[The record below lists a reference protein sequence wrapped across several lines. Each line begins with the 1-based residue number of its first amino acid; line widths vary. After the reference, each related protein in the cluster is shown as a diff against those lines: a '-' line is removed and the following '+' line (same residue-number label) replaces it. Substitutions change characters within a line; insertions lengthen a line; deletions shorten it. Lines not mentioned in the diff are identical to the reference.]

1 MKKGM
6 KRTLLAF
13 MVMAMLASS
22 AAVPAMASDGENPTG
37 GSSSVT
43 TLAASDGEGAAAT
56 RENGQ
61 NVAQIGNDFY
71 TDFASAWNAAA
82 SAQSPVT
89 IELLKDASI
98 ASSSD
103 EGAKGA
109 LSVSSTKNII
119 VNLGTHTLTVTG
131 NKTSYISGGASVT
144 FTNGTLNYEMPESS
158 QSGFLVEADSS
169 ISLQSVHMTCKGTA
183 LYARGSAAAVNVF
196 DSVIDGGAYAVGTN
210 AETSK
215 NYYVAITLRNSTL
228 SNSMEGGCAVMINV
242 PGTLNVDNCEIHGTR
257 QGVIVRSGDAQIRN
271 SEITCSG
278 DAEDNGKYLT
288 GNWGSGTNV
297 PVGAL
302 IVGNRQ
308 DNSAAYKSADC
319 TIINTTINYSGDSS
333 KGHGVYVYGN
343 GKVGGETYDATLN
356 MTNTR
361 IDGNVSTNNESTT
374 DLNDTTIVGDFT
386 SDAKA
391 KVNMDGGTNVTGD
404 IKTDESNP
412 IEKTYTVSF
421 EGIGEQEY
429 APNATLRIP
438 DAPSISGASGFI
450 GWSDGNRVWLP
461 GETYT
466 VKGNVTFKAL
476 FETVSEEETYTPST
490 PISDGWHHYS
500 SGSMYYQDGKR
511 TRGWAEIDGARYYF
525 DEKGYM
531 AAGWLELEDGWYYF
545 AEDGKMETGWLQ
557 LGNTWY
563 YLDPETGRMYD
574 NGLATIGKYTYYFY
588 DWGGMA
594 NSWWYEDEN
603 GGWYFFGGD
612 GAMKAAQW
620 VEWKGEWYYLTESGR
635 MAVSTDIGGYTVNA
649 GGVWVG

>member
-22 AAVPAMASDGENPTG
+22 AAVPAMA
-37 GSSSVT
+37 
-43 TLAASDGEGAAAT
+43 LAVPDGEGVVGQVLGAT
-56 RENGQ
+56 HSNGDEGVQ
-61 NVAQIGNDFY
+61 PQADYVAQIGSEQYETFD
-71 TDFASAWNAAA
+71 AAFTA
-82 SAQSPVT
+82 AKEAQQPVT
-89 IELLKDASI
+89 IELLGDTSV
-98 ASSSD
+98 ASSSEPD
-103 EGAKGA
+103 AKGA
-109 LSVSSTKNII
+109 LSVSNTKNIT

-131 NKTSYISGGASVT
+131 DKTSYISEGASVT
-144 FTNGTLNYEMPESS
+144 FTNGTLNYQMPESS

-183 LYARGSAAAVNVF
+183 LYAKGSAAAVNVY
-196 DSVIDGGAYAVGTN
+196 DSVIEGGAYAVGTN
-210 AETSK
+210 AEKSD
-215 NYYVAITLRNSTL
+215 NYYVAITLQNSTL
-228 SNSMEGGCAVMINV
+228 SNSIEGGCAVMINV
-242 PGTLNVDNCEIHGTR
+242 PGTLNVENCEIHGTR
-257 QGVIVRSGDAQIRN
+257 QGVIVRSGTAQITD
-271 SEITCSG
+271 STITCSG
-278 DAEDNGKYLT
+278 DASDNGEYLN
-288 GNWGSGTNV
+288 GYWSSGTSL

-308 DNSAAYKSADC
+308 NSTAYKDADC
-319 TIINTTINYSGDSS
+319 TVTNSTINYTGANIY
-333 KGHGVYVYGN
+333 GHGVYVYGN
-343 GKVGGETYDATLN
+343 GTVGGETYYANLTMN
-356 MTNTR
+356 NTR
-361 IDGNVSTNNESTT
+361 VTGNVSTNNESTT
-374 DLNDTTIVGDFT
+374 DLNDVTINGNLTADDQTTL
-386 SDAKA
+386 S
-391 KVNMDGGTNVTGD
+391 MDGGTTVNGSIPTGD
-404 IKTDESNP
+404 NIT
-412 IEKTYTVSF
+412 KTYTVSF
-421 EGIGEQEY
+421 EGIGEEEHKLQDKV
-429 APNATLRIP
+429 TIP
-438 DAPSISGASGFI
+438 SAPSISGASGFI
-450 GWSDGNRVWLP
+450 GWSDGNRIWLP

-476 FETVSEEETYTPST
+476 FETVSEEETYIPST

-511 TRGWAEIDGARYYF
+511 TRGWADIDGAAYYF

-545 AEDGKMETGWLQ
+545 AEDGKMETGWLK

-594 NSWWYEDEN
+594 NTWWYEDEN

-620 VEWKGEWYYLTESGR
+620 VEWKGEWYYLTESGK

-649 GGVWVG
+649 DGVWVG